1 MREMFDDDETSPGVL
16 AERIGMTRGRV
27 SRLVGRL
34 VNKELITRGNRS
46 DDRRNREQDLEGP
59 LVGDMRGHIA
69 SVELVLPSVSM

>member
-46 DDRRNREQDLEGP
+46 DDRRNREQASMAHSWVICEGTSP
-59 LVGDMRGHIA
+59 A
-69 SVELVLPSVSM
+69 SSWCFLL